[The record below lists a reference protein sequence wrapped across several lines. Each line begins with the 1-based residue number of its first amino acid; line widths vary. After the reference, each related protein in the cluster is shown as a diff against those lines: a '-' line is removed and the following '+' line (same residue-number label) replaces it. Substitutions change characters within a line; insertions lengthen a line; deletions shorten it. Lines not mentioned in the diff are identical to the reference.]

1 MLLMAL
7 CAERKGWW
15 GAGAG
20 ITPITMEVS
29 YLFALLNTPHQRE
42 NPKGSLIPLYTD
54 DLLACQ

>member
-1 MLLMAL
+1 MAL

-42 NPKGSLIPLYTD
+42 NPKGSLIPLYID